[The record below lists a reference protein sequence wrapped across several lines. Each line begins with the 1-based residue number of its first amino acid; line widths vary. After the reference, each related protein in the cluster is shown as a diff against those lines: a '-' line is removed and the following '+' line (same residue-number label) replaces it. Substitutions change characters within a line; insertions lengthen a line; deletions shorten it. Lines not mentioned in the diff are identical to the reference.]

1 MRAAVDALPLTSS
14 ASQSQ
19 SAAPT
24 PSEMA
29 ASPRPSSASAAPSSS
44 ERVPQV
50 PSNGSSSPPARP
62 SLPLNQA
69 PSGRPSLLRARS
81 DFGPRHHR
89 RLSSE
94 TTDDASSTAE
104 GHFKIRH
111 GWDDQLNSEEY
122 NNLLTSSF
130 FMYYTDKKHESGG
143 IPKDKDSEY
152 PLQEWRMR
160 DRLKTVSAVLALC
173 LNIGVDPPDVIKTS
187 PCAKE
192 ECWIDPSVTSQTP
205 GHTPMNQIGKAL
217 QNQYEQLS
225 MRTRYKLLL
234 DPTTEETR
242 KYTSTLRRNARNER
256 VLFHYNGHGV
266 PKPTSSGEIWVF
278 NRNYTQYIPLSLY
291 DLQSWIG
298 APSLF
303 VYDCSDAGL
312 IISNFN
318 KFAEK
323 HQSEYEEAR
332 RRDPSVEH
340 VDFSDCIHLAA
351 CREKES
357 LPTNPDLPA
366 DVFTSCL
373 TDPITMAVR
382 FFILQNP
389 LPSNVT
395 IKDAHHI
402 PGKVSER
409 RTPIGE
415 LNWIFTAITDTIA
428 WNSLSKP
435 LFKKLFR
442 QDLMVA
448 ALFRNFLLAQRVMRV
463 YHCHPVCHPEI
474 PQTHDHPLWKS
485 WDLAVELI
493 LAQLPDLQAQDR
505 GEKEYVYRH
514 SEFFSEQLTAFEVYL
529 TQGAVEQKIPEQL
542 PIVLQVL
549 LSQVH
554 RLRALILLSKF
565 LDLGPWAVNLA
576 LSIGIFPY
584 VLKLLQSQA
593 IELKP
598 VMVFIWAR
606 ILAVD
611 QSCQADLLKDN
622 GYQYFINIL
631 NPNSGEHL
639 TWKQYPTTWLIYL
652 GIPILNAS
660 EHRAM
665 CAFIVAMFCKDY
677 NQGQRASLSTE
688 LVDSCLLHLKDL
700 PNPLLRQWSCL
711 CLAKLWINYEEAK
724 WVGIRCLAHE
734 RMCEL
739 VVDPV
744 PEVRAAMIYAL
755 TAFLGIRDVTPQVAS
770 IEESI
775 AAMILVMTTDGN
787 SMVRKELLIFFST
800 FICRYKS
807 KFLVAAFEHVS
818 EDTPLG
824 IHNQN
829 RLEHLRQD
837 EAKEKR
843 LDQQRKDDV
852 KSNGDGFHTMPED
865 HHSDGLYM
873 KAKSSAS
880 GTLPPPSFCSQNTIY
895 AAIWREVL
903 VMSVDPHPEIARD
916 AGAVVDDILLSLL
929 DSPLARFVQPHL
941 EEILRNNPVPR
952 PKRKTHEEKP
962 AQPPP
967 TPSTPTK
974 EPSYLNLMGSL
985 RRTGSVAASL
995 KNLWRGHE
1003 PPTSPQKPH
1012 DSASSD
1018 GAQTPVTDTRPST
1031 PDRLQ
1036 TLEEPKTRGF
1046 EPRDLAVVP
1055 ELPLKSVFYE
1065 WSVEYF
1071 REPQMKPTEADEPGS
1086 TDYNGRLWRR
1096 NRNDKIIAETQPLK
1110 ELAVQGTWET
1120 NISVFDNL
1128 RQPLKMCFHQF
1139 EDHLLVTDN
1148 QNTVNVFDYSKSPRR
1163 INSFSNG
1170 NPRESRIT
1178 EVRFINEDDQA
1189 LLMTG
1194 SSDGVIKIFRNYDT
1208 RAKTELVTAFRAL
1221 TDLVPSNKNAGLVF
1235 DWQQG
1240 RGLILVAG
1248 DVRVIRVW
1256 NAGTEIC
1263 TSDIPARSGSCITS
1277 LTSDQVEGHV
1287 FIAGFGDGA
1296 VRVYD
1301 QRQKPATAM
1310 VKVWKEHK
1318 QWITNVHLQRG
1329 GQRELV
1335 SGCRS
1340 GEVKL
1345 WDIRMDRS
1353 VKTIQATRDTLRTLS
1368 VHEHAPVFATGT
1380 QRHQVKVFN
1389 LHTGLTNSHFE
1400 PYTGFLGDRS
1410 AAISAT
1416 VFHPHRLLIAAAA
1429 LHDNHVNIH
1438 ACIDKNRPSK
1448 TVKVWEGPHS
1458 TG

>member
-1 MRAAVDALPLTSS
+1 MPSLASSHAHPNPL
-14 ASQSQ
+14 ASH
-19 SAAPT
+19 APT
-24 PSEMA
+24 SALASMDDPQPSP
-29 ASPRPSSASAAPSSS
+29 SPGTPAHISPTTPTANVSQQTTRPST
-44 ERVPQV
+44 
-50 PSNGSSSPPARP
+50 P
-62 SLPLNQA
+62 SL
-69 PSGRPSLLRARS
+69 RPDLVRARS
-81 DFGPRHHR
+81 DFGPRHPAP
-89 RLSSE
+89 SE
-94 TTDDASSTAE
+94 SADEASTD

-122 NNLLTSSF
+122 SNMLTSNF
-130 FMYYTDKKHESGG
+130 FMYYTDKKHETGG
-143 IPKDKDSEY
+143 HPKSEASAF
-152 PLQEWRMR
+152 PIQEWRMR

-173 LNIGVDPPDVIKTS
+173 LNIGVDPPDVIKTN

-192 ECWIDPSVTSQTP
+192 ECWIDPTVTSQTP

-217 QNQYEQLS
+217 QTQYEQLS

-303 VYDCSDAGL
+303 VYDCSDAGI

-318 KFAEK
+318 RFAEK
-323 HQSEYEEAR
+323 HQTEFEEAR
-332 RRDPSVEH
+332 RRDSSVEY

-357 LPTNPDLPA
+357 LPTNPELPA
-366 DVFTSCL
+366 DMFTACL

-389 LPSNVT
+389 LPSKVGLR
-395 IKDAHHI
+395 DAHNI

-448 ALFRNFLLAQRVMRV
+448 ALFRNYLLAQRIMRV
-463 YHCHPVCHPEI
+463 YHCNPISHPEI
-474 PQTHDHPLWKS
+474 PQTHDHPLWRS

-493 LAQLPDLQAQDR
+493 LAQLPDLQAEAR
-505 GEKEYVYRH
+505 GEKEYQYKH
-514 SEFFSEQLTAFEVYL
+514 SEFFAEQLTAFEVYL

-554 RLRALILLSKF
+554 RLRALILLSSF
-565 LDLGPWAVNLA
+565 LDHGPWAVNLA

-593 IELKP
+593 NELKP

-622 GYQYFINIL
+622 GYQYFINIF
-631 NPNSGEHL
+631 NPNSG
-639 TWKQYPTTWLIYL
+639 
-652 GIPILNAS
+652 IPIQNAS

-665 CAFIVAMFCKDY
+665 CAFIISMFCKDY

-688 LVDSCLLHLKDL
+688 LVESCLDHLKDMQ
-700 PNPLLRQWSCL
+700 NPLLRQWSSL
-711 CLAKLWINYEEAK
+711 CLSKLWINYEEAK
-724 WVGIRCLAHE
+724 WVGIRCMAHE
-734 RMCEL
+734 RLCEL
-739 VVDPV
+739 VIDPV
-744 PEVRAAMIYAL
+744 AEVRAAMLHAL
-755 TAFLGIRDVTPQVAS
+755 TSFLGIRDVTAQVAN

-775 AAMILVMTTDGN
+775 ASMVLVMTTDGN
-787 SMVRKELLIFFST
+787 SMVRRELLIFFST
-800 FICRYKS
+800 FVARYKS
-807 KFLVAAFEHVS
+807 RFVVAAFEQFS
-818 EDTPLG
+818 EET
-824 IHNQN
+824 NA
-829 RLEHLRQD
+829 HLSTQ
-837 EAKEKR
+837 A
-843 LDQQRKDDV
+843 
-852 KSNGDGFHTMPED
+852 ED
-865 HHSDGLYM
+865 RNSEGLFMKPRAPGSDG
-873 KAKSSAS
+873 SSS
-880 GTLPPPSFCSQNTIY
+880 SSPCSQNTIY
-895 AAIWREVL
+895 SAIWKEIL
-903 VMSVDPHPEIARD
+903 VMSVDPHPEIAMD
-916 AGAVVDDILLSLL
+916 AGVVVDYILIALL
-929 DSPLARFVQPHL
+929 DSPLAKFVQSQFDDSL
-941 EEILRNNPVPR
+941 KKTSVPR
-952 PKRKTHEEKP
+952 PVRRTQEERP
-962 AQPPP
+962 AQQMASTPP
-967 TPSTPTK
+967 TPSK
-974 EPSYLNLMGSL
+974 ESGYLSL
-985 RRTGSVAASL
+985 FGGMRKSTSVGASL
-995 KNLWRGHE
+995 KSLWTGHE
-1003 PPTSPQKPH
+1003 SSNSSQKAPGKGKVDDLLASSTDSRPQTPEKYHVEEEPESRGLKSRTLGQKP
-1012 DSASSD
+1012 
-1018 GAQTPVTDTRPST
+1018 
-1031 PDRLQ
+1031 
-1036 TLEEPKTRGF
+1036 EI
-1046 EPRDLAVVP
+1046 
-1055 ELPLKSVFYE
+1055 PLKSVFFE

-1110 ELAVQGTWET
+1110 DVAVSNRWDVPRGY
-1120 NISVFDNL
+1120 FDNL
-1128 RQPLKMCFHQF
+1128 SQPMKMCFHQF
-1139 EDHLLVTDN
+1139 EDHLVVTDN
-1148 QNTVNVFDYSKSPRR
+1148 RDTVNIIDYSKTVNRL
-1163 INSFSNG
+1163 NCFSNG
-1170 NPRESRIT
+1170 NPPDSKIT
-1178 EVRFINEDDQA
+1178 DVRFINEDDQA
-1189 LLMTG
+1189 LLMIG

-1208 RAKTELVTAFRAL
+1208 KAKTELVTAFRAL

-1240 RGLILVAG
+1240 RGLVLVAG
-1248 DVRVIRVW
+1248 DVKVIRVW
-1256 NAGTEIC
+1256 NAGTEVC

-1277 LTSDQVEGHV
+1277 LTSDQVEGDV
-1287 FIAGFGDGA
+1287 FVAGFGDGA
-1296 VRVYD
+1296 IRVYD
-1301 QRQKPATAM
+1301 QRQKPASAM

-1318 QWITNVHLQRG
+1318 QWVTNVHLQRG
-1329 GQRELV
+1329 GQRELI

-1353 VKTIQATRDTLRTLS
+1353 VRTIQATTDHLRTLS

-1380 QRHQVKVFN
+1380 QKHRVKIFN
-1389 LHTGLTNSHFE
+1389 INNGKPVSCFE
-1400 PYTGFLGDRS
+1400 PYSGFLRDRS
-1410 AAISAT
+1410 APISAT
-1416 VFHPHRLLIAAAA
+1416 AFHPHRLMIAAAA
-1429 LHDNHVNIH
+1429 LHDNHVNIFSCH
-1438 ACIDKNRPSK
+1438 EPKNPTLK
-1448 TVKVWEGPHS
+1448 TVKLWEGS
-1458 TG
+1458 TTSSGRAPSFT

>member
-1 MRAAVDALPLTSS
+1 MRIPTEMSLLGGHSHPEPPRAIMLSPTAALP
-14 ASQSQ
+14 ASQNLQGSTTFRPTT
-19 SAAPT
+19 SAA
-24 PSEMA
+24 A
-29 ASPRPSSASAAPSSS
+29 RP
-44 ERVPQV
+44 
-50 PSNGSSSPPARP
+50 PSNRHDREMNGHPLTLARTASTGQHAARP
-62 SLPLNQA
+62 
-69 PSGRPSLLRARS
+69 GLLRAKS
-81 DFGPRHHR
+81 DFGPPRTQEPQ
-89 RLSSE
+89 SQEPSDSADE
-94 TTDDASSTAE
+94 ASSSD
-104 GHFKIRH
+104 GNFKIRH

-130 FMYYTDKKHESGG
+130 FMYYTDKKHETGG
-143 IPKDKDSEY
+143 IPKDDNNTY

-192 ECWIDPSVTSQTP
+192 ECWIDPTISTQAPGNTP
-205 GHTPMNQIGKAL
+205 LNQIGKAL
-217 QNQYEQLS
+217 QTQYEQLS
-225 MRTRYKLLL
+225 MRTRYKLCL
-234 DPTTEETR
+234 DPTTDETR
-242 KYTSTLRRNARNER
+242 KFCNTLRRNARNER

-303 VYDCSDAGL
+303 VYDCSEAGL

-323 HQSEYEEAR
+323 HQGEYEEAR
-332 RRDPSVEH
+332 RRDPNIDY

-357 LPTNPDLPA
+357 LPTNPELPA

-389 LPSNVT
+389 LPSNVN
-395 IKDAHHI
+395 IRDAHNI

-474 PQTHDHPLWKS
+474 PQTHDHPLWRS

-493 LAQLPDLQAQDR
+493 LAQLPDLQADAR
-505 GEKEYVYRH
+505 GEKEYQYKH
-514 SEFFSEQLTAFEVYL
+514 SEFFAEQLTAFEVYL
-529 TQGAVEQKIPEQL
+529 TQGAVEQKVPEQL

-593 IELKP
+593 VELKP

-631 NPNSGEHL
+631 SPRS
-639 TWKQYPTTWLIYL
+639 
-652 GIPILNAS
+652 GIPIGNAS

-677 NQGQRASLSTE
+677 PQGQRASLTPE
-688 LVDSCLLHLKDL
+688 LIESCLDHLKDMQ
-700 PNPLLRQWSCL
+700 NPLLRQWSCL
-711 CLAKLWINYEEAK
+711 CLSKLWVSYPDAK
-724 WVGIRCLAHE
+724 WVGIRCMAHE
-734 RMCEL
+734 RLCEL
-739 VVDPV
+739 VYDPV
-744 PEVRAAMIYAL
+744 AEVRASMLYAA
-755 TAFLGIRDVTPQVAS
+755 TAFLGIPDVTAQVAA
-770 IEESI
+770 IEEAI
-775 AAMILVMTTDGN
+775 ASMVLVMTTDGN
-787 SMVRKELLIFFST
+787 SMVRKELLIFFSA
-800 FICRYKS
+800 FISRYKTR
-807 KFLVAAFEHVS
+807 FVVAAYEQFLEEGSS
-818 EDTPLG
+818 ELHSTARDT
-824 IHNQN
+824 I
-829 RLEHLRQD
+829 
-837 EAKEKR
+837 
-843 LDQQRKDDV
+843 
-852 KSNGDGFHTMPED
+852 
-865 HHSDGLYM
+865 DGLYM
-873 KAKSSAS
+873 KVRAS
-880 GTLPPPSFCSQNTIY
+880 PNGNTQLPSQNTIY
-895 AAIWREVL
+895 SAVWKEML

-916 AGAVVDDILLSLL
+916 ASVVVDSVVIALLE
-929 DSPLARFVQPHL
+929 SPLAKCVRPYLDHAAKK
-941 EEILRNNPVPR
+941 IHGPR
-952 PKRKTHEEKP
+952 PTRHVHIHEDAPESR
-962 AQPPP
+962 ASTPP
-967 TPSTPTK
+967 TPSKTDGV
-974 EPSYLNLMGSL
+974 LSL
-985 RRTGSVAASL
+985 FGGIRRSTSVAASL
-995 KNLWRGHE
+995 KNLWSAHE
-1003 PPTSPQKPH
+1003 PASVPPKSPTRSKTGDTHTHHGEPH
-1012 DSASSD
+1012 RPK
-1018 GAQTPVTDTRPST
+1018 TPEKHPS
-1031 PDRLQ
+1031 R
-1036 TLEEPKTRGF
+1036 EEPKPRGYVA
-1046 EPRDLAVVP
+1046 RDLSKDP
-1055 ELPLKSVFYE
+1055 ELPLKSRFYE

-1096 NRNDKIIAETQPLK
+1096 NRNDKIIAETQPQK
-1110 ELAVQGTWET
+1110 DIAGSSRWDKAKGY
-1120 NISVFDNL
+1120 FDNGS
-1128 RQPLKMCFHQF
+1128 QPTKMCFHQF
-1139 EDHLLVTDN
+1139 EDHLVVTDDRDI
-1148 QNTVNVFDYSKSPRR
+1148 VNVWDWQQGRNLNR
-1163 INSFSNG
+1163 FSNG
-1170 NPRESRIT
+1170 NPAGSKIT
-1178 EVRFINEDDQA
+1178 EVRLINEDDQA

-1194 SSDGVIKIFRNYDT
+1194 SSDGVIKLFRHYESRD
-1208 RAKTELVTAFRAL
+1208 RAEMVTAFRAL

-1248 DVRVIRVW
+1248 DVKVIRVW
-1256 NAGTEIC
+1256 NAGNEIC

-1277 LTSDQVEGHV
+1277 LTSDQVEGDV

-1301 QRQKPATAM
+1301 QREKPATAM

-1318 QWITNVHLQRG
+1318 QWVTNVHLQRG

-1345 WDIRMDRS
+1345 WDIRMDKS
-1353 VKTIQATRDTLRTLS
+1353 VKTIRATKDTLRTLS

-1380 QRHQVKVFN
+1380 ERHMVKLFN
-1389 LHTGLTNSHFE
+1389 INNGKFLSSFE
-1400 PYTGFLGDRS
+1400 PYAGFLNQKRS

-1416 VFHPHRLLIAAAA
+1416 AFHPHRMMVAGAA
-1429 LHDNHVNIH
+1429 LHDNFVNIFTCQDLK
-1438 ACIDKNRPSK
+1438 AR
-1448 TVKVWEGPHS
+1448 TVKTWGEI
-1458 TG
+1458 

>member
-1 MRAAVDALPLTSS
+1 MRTTDDRSGPPLPNPLASHAPARSEVNGVATDASPPLHNHHGALSSQRPVTAGRDHMEGSS
-14 ASQSQ
+14 ALVPSATNGTTSQ
-19 SAAPT
+19 
-24 PSEMA
+24 
-29 ASPRPSSASAAPSSS
+29 RPSIS
-44 ERVPQV
+44 
-50 PSNGSSSPPARP
+50 
-62 SLPLNQA
+62 
-69 PSGRPSLLRARS
+69 RARS
-81 DFGPRHHR
+81 DFGPRHPAPP
-89 RLSSE
+89 SE
-94 TTDDASSTAE
+94 SAEEGHTD

-122 NNLLTSSF
+122 SNLLTSNF
-130 FMYYTDKKHESGG
+130 FMYYTDKKHETGG
-143 IPKDKDSEY
+143 QPKHESSAF
-152 PLQEWRMR
+152 PVQEWRMR

-173 LNIGVDPPDVIKTS
+173 LNIGVDPPDVIKTN

-192 ECWIDPSVTSQTP
+192 ECWIDPTVTSQTP

-217 QNQYEQLS
+217 QTQYEQLS

-318 KFAEK
+318 RFAEK
-323 HQSEYEEAR
+323 HQSEFEDAR
-332 RRDPSVEH
+332 RRDPNVEYT
-340 VDFSDCIHLAA
+340 DFSDCIHLAA

-357 LPTNPDLPA
+357 LPTNPELPA
-366 DVFTSCL
+366 DMFTSCL
-373 TDPITMAVR
+373 TDPITMAVQ

-389 LPSNVT
+389 LPSKVSLR
-395 IKDAHHI
+395 DAHNI

-448 ALFRNFLLAQRVMRV
+448 ALFRNYLLAQRIMRV
-463 YHCHPVCHPEI
+463 YHCHPVSHPEI
-474 PQTHDHPLWKS
+474 PQTHDHPLWRS

-493 LAQLPDLQAQDR
+493 LAQLPDLQAEAR
-505 GEKEYVYRH
+505 GEKDYLYKH

-554 RLRALILLSKF
+554 RLRALILLSSF
-565 LDLGPWAVNLA
+565 LDHGPWAVNLA

-593 IELKP
+593 NELKP

-622 GYQYFINIL
+622 GYQYFINIF
-631 NPNSGEHL
+631 NPNSG
-639 TWKQYPTTWLIYL
+639 
-652 GIPILNAS
+652 IPIQNAS

-665 CAFIVAMFCKDY
+665 CAFIISMFCKDY

-688 LVDSCLLHLKDL
+688 LVESCLDHLKDMQ
-700 PNPLLRQWSCL
+700 NPLLRQWSCL
-711 CLAKLWINYEEAK
+711 CLSKLWINYEEAK
-724 WVGIRCLAHE
+724 WVGIRCMAHE
-734 RMCEL
+734 RLCEL

-744 PEVRAAMIYAL
+744 AEVRAAMLHAL
-755 TAFLGIRDVTPQVAS
+755 ASFLGIRDVTAQVAN

-775 AAMILVMTTDGN
+775 ASMVLVVTMDGN
-787 SMVRKELLIFFST
+787 SMVRRELLMFFST
-800 FICRYKS
+800 FVARYKS
-807 KFLVAAFEHVS
+807 RFIVAAYEQFAAEKDAS
-818 EDTPLG
+818 SLG
-824 IHNQN
+824 
-829 RLEHLRQD
+829 RE
-837 EAKEKR
+837 EEK
-843 LDQQRKDDV
+843 
-852 KSNGDGFHTMPED
+852 SA
-865 HHSDGLYM
+865 DGLFM
-873 KAKSSAS
+873 KARSSSNYDSNAS
-880 GTLPPPSFCSQNTIY
+880 CSQNTIY
-895 AAIWREVL
+895 SAIWKELL
-903 VMSVDPHPEIARD
+903 VMSVDPYPEIAKE
-916 AGAVVDDILLSLL
+916 AGIVVDYILIALL
-929 DSPLARFVQPHL
+929 ESPLAKYAQPHL
-941 EEILRNNPVPR
+941 EDAVKKLPAARPSRRVAEDVPSQQSPV
-952 PKRKTHEEKP
+952 H
-962 AQPPP
+962 PP
-967 TPSTPTK
+967 TPTK
-974 EPSYLNLMGSL
+974 ESTYLSL
-985 RRTGSVAASL
+985 FGGIRKSTSVGASL
-995 KNLWRGHE
+995 KSLWTGHE
-1003 PPTSPQKPH
+1003 STTIPPKSPSKLKAEDAPPAPAESRPH
-1012 DSASSD
+1012 
-1018 GAQTPVTDTRPST
+1018 TPERYNVE
-1031 PDRLQ
+1031 
-1036 TLEEPKTRGF
+1036 EEPKSRGF
-1046 EPRDLAVVP
+1046 RPRDMTQQP
-1055 ELPLKSVFYE
+1055 EIPLRSVFFE

-1110 ELAVQGTWET
+1110 EVAVSNRWDVPRGY
-1120 NISVFDNL
+1120 FDNL
-1128 RQPLKMCFHQF
+1128 SQPSKMCFHQF
-1139 EDHLLVTDN
+1139 EDHLVVTDSRD
-1148 QNTVNVFDYSKSPRR
+1148 TVNIIDYSKGVNR
-1163 INSFSNG
+1163 INCFSNG
-1170 NPRESRIT
+1170 NPMDSRIT
-1178 EVRFINEDDQA
+1178 DVRFINEDDQA

-1208 RAKTELVTAFRAL
+1208 KGSTELVTGFRAL

-1240 RGLILVAG
+1240 RGLVLVAG
-1248 DVRVIRVW
+1248 DVKVIRVW
-1256 NAGTEIC
+1256 NAGTEVC
-1263 TSDIPARSGSCITS
+1263 TSDLPARSGSCITS
-1277 LTSDQVEGHV
+1277 LTSDQVEGDV
-1287 FIAGFGDGA
+1287 FVAGFGDGA
-1296 VRVYD
+1296 IRVYD

-1345 WDIRMDRS
+1345 WDIRMDKS
-1353 VKTIQATRDTLRTLS
+1353 VKTIVATTDHLRTLS

-1380 QRHQVKVFN
+1380 QKHRVKIFN
-1389 LHTGLTNSHFE
+1389 INTGKPVSYFE
-1400 PYTGFLGDRS
+1400 PYSGFLRDRS
-1410 AAISAT
+1410 APIAAT
-1416 VFHPHRLLIAAAA
+1416 AFHPHRLMIAAAA
-1429 LHDNHVNIH
+1429 MYDNHVNIF
-1438 ACIDKNRPSK
+1438 ACHEPKHTTVK
-1448 TVKVWEGPHS
+1448 TVKLWEGPNTAPSRVS
-1458 TG
+1458 TMA

>member
-1 MRAAVDALPLTSS
+1 MRTANPAAPPFPNPLASHAPVAMDQPPAAPRAAR
-14 ASQSQ
+14 ASQDTAVS
-19 SAAPT
+19 
-24 PSEMA
+24 
-29 ASPRPSSASAAPSSS
+29 RPSSSSAAAHLDAL
-44 ERVPQV
+44 
-50 PSNGSSSPPARP
+50 SPTSTARP
-62 SLPLNQA
+62 SLSA
-69 PSGRPSLLRARS
+69 SDSRRPSLARAKS
-81 DFGPRHHR
+81 DFGPRQPAQPQEPADD
-89 RLSSE
+89 SSV
-94 TTDDASSTAE
+94 D

-122 NNLLTSSF
+122 SNMLTSNF

-143 IPKDKDSEY
+143 HPKSE
-152 PLQEWRMR
+152 LGSSTVQEWRMR

-173 LNIGVDPPDVIKTS
+173 LNIGVDPPDVIKTN

-192 ECWIDPSVTSQTP
+192 ECWIDPTVTSQTP

-217 QNQYEQLS
+217 QTQYEQLS

-242 KYTSTLRRNARNER
+242 KYASTLRRNARNER

-318 KFAEK
+318 RFAEK
-323 HQSEYEEAR
+323 HQAEFEEAR
-332 RRDPSVEH
+332 RRDPNVEY
-340 VDFSDCIHLAA
+340 VDFNDCIHLAA
-351 CREKES
+351 CRERES
-357 LPTNPDLPA
+357 LPTNPELPA

-389 LPSNVT
+389 LPSKVSLR
-395 IKDAHHI
+395 DAHNI

-448 ALFRNFLLAQRVMRV
+448 ALFRNYLLAQRIMRV
-463 YHCHPVCHPEI
+463 YHCNPVSHPEI
-474 PQTHDHPLWKS
+474 PQTHDHPLWRS

-493 LAQLPDLQAQDR
+493 LAQLPDLQAEAR
-505 GEKEYVYRH
+505 GEKEYLYKH

-529 TQGAVEQKIPEQL
+529 SQGAVEQKIPEQL

-554 RLRALILLSKF
+554 RLRALILLSSF
-565 LDLGPWAVNLA
+565 LDHGPWAVNLA

-593 IELKP
+593 NELKP

-611 QSCQADLLKDN
+611 SSCQADLLKDN
-622 GYQYFINIL
+622 GYQYFINIF
-631 NPNSGEHL
+631 NPSS
-639 TWKQYPTTWLIYL
+639 
-652 GIPILNAS
+652 GIPIQNAS

-665 CAFIVAMFCKDY
+665 CAFIISMFCKDY

-688 LVDSCLLHLKDL
+688 LVESCLDHLKDMQ
-700 PNPLLRQWSCL
+700 NPLLRQWSCL
-711 CLAKLWINYEEAK
+711 CLSKLWIDYEEAK
-724 WVGIRCLAHE
+724 WVGIRCMAHE
-734 RMCEL
+734 RLCEL
-739 VVDPV
+739 VMDPV
-744 PEVRAAMIYAL
+744 AEVRAAMLHSL
-755 TAFLGIRDVTPQVAS
+755 TSFLGIRDVTSQVAN

-775 AAMILVMTTDGN
+775 ASTVLLMTTDGN
-787 SMVRKELLIFFST
+787 SLVRQELLIFFST
-800 FICRYKS
+800 FIARYKTR
-807 KFLVAAFEHVS
+807 FIVTAFEHFS
-818 EDTPLG
+818 EENNGD
-824 IHNQN
+824 ISSQM
-829 RLEHLRQD
+829 EQ
-837 EAKEKR
+837 K
-843 LDQQRKDDV
+843 
-852 KSNGDGFHTMPED
+852 NGDGLF
-865 HHSDGLYM
+865 M
-873 KAKSSAS
+873 KTRATANGSSAVNA
-880 GTLPPPSFCSQNTIY
+880 CSNNTVY
-895 AAIWREVL
+895 AAIWKEML
-903 VMSVDPHPEIARD
+903 VMSVDPYPEIAKD
-916 AGAVVDDILLSLL
+916 AGIVVDFVLVALLESSLGRFAQSQFN
-929 DSPLARFVQPHL
+929 DTVKKNSATRPARRVPEERPLQQQIAA
-941 EEILRNNPVPR
+941 
-952 PKRKTHEEKP
+952 T
-962 AQPPP
+962 PP
-967 TPSTPTK
+967 TPSK
-974 EPSYLNLMGSL
+974 EASYLSL
-985 RRTGSVAASL
+985 FGGMRKSTASL
-995 KNLWRGHE
+995 KSLWTSHD
-1003 PPTSPQKPH
+1003 PATSPQKPTARGKMD
-1012 DSASSD
+1012 DSDSTLAEARPD
-1018 GAQTPVTDTRPST
+1018 TPEKYSVE
-1031 PDRLQ
+1031 
-1036 TLEEPKTRGF
+1036 EEPKSRGF
-1046 EPRDLAVVP
+1046 KPRSLP
-1055 ELPLKSVFYE
+1055 EKPQVPLKSVFFE

-1110 ELAVQGTWET
+1110 DVAVSNRWDVPRGY
-1120 NISVFDNL
+1120 FDNL
-1128 RQPLKMCFHQF
+1128 SQPMKMTFHQF
-1139 EDHLLVTDN
+1139 EDHLVVTDSW
-1148 QNTVNVFDYSKSPRR
+1148 NTVNVIDYSDSVKRL
-1163 INSFSNG
+1163 NCFSNG
-1170 NPRESRIT
+1170 NPLDSRIT
-1178 EVRFINEDDQA
+1178 DVRFINEDDQA

-1194 SSDGVIKIFRNYDT
+1194 SSDGVIKIFRNYDSKG
-1208 RAKTELVTAFRAL
+1208 KTELVTGFRAL

-1240 RGLILVAG
+1240 RGLVLVAG
-1248 DVRVIRVW
+1248 DVKVIRVW
-1256 NAGTEIC
+1256 NAGTEVC
-1263 TSDIPARSGSCITS
+1263 VSDIPARSGSCITS
-1277 LTSDQVEGHV
+1277 LTSDQVEGDV
-1287 FIAGFGDGA
+1287 FVAGFGDGA
-1296 VRVYD
+1296 IRVYD

-1318 QWITNVHLQRG
+1318 QWVTNVHLQRG

-1353 VKTIQATRDTLRTLS
+1353 VKTIQATTDHLRTLS

-1380 QRHQVKVFN
+1380 QKHRVKIFN
-1389 LHTGLTNSHFE
+1389 INNGKPVSNFE
-1400 PYTGFLGDRS
+1400 PYSGFLRDRS
-1410 AAISAT
+1410 APITSTA
-1416 VFHPHRLLIAAAA
+1416 FHPHRLMIAAAA
-1429 LHDNHVNIH
+1429 LHDNHVNIFS
-1438 ACIDKNRPSK
+1438 CYEPKNPTVK
-1448 TVKVWEGPHS
+1448 TVRLWDGGAVASSRASIHG
-1458 TG
+1458 